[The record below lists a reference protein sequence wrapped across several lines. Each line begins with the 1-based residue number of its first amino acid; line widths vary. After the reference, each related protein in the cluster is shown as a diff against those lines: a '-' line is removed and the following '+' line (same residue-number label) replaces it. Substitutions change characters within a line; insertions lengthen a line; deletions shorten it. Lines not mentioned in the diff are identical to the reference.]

1 MKTILDFLSYEG
13 GEVSPSFIYNLKNPI
28 TISGRA
34 EFQTFGKVTLNGID
48 ISNLKMNVNL
58 AREATF
64 KGSGA
69 VMFLNTGVKAIT
81 KQLQISPVPDVPSR
95 EQDEMQRFIEMAR
108 HAGFVHKSE
117 LAEGESE
124 AETETNNDYE
134 EFAIEEDDEFEEDT
148 YGLIEEQENTGT
160 TVIPFDD
167 KVPEI
172 SESESTGKDQGDI
185 SGETDSEE
193 AEIANDLDDETRH
206 TAGESMS

>member
-1 MKTILDFLSYEG
+1 MKTIIDFLTYEG
-13 GEVSPSFIYNLKNPI
+13 GDVSPSFIYNLKNPI

-58 AREATF
+58 NTQATF

-81 KQLQISPVPDVPSR
+81 KQLQISPVPDVPNR

-124 AETETNNDYE
+124 AETQTNNDYE
-134 EFAIEEDDEFEEDT
+134 EFAIEEDDEFQEDT
-148 YGLIEEQENTGT
+148 YGLIEEQETPRET
-160 TVIPFDD
+160 ILPFNNQ
-167 KVPEI
+167 VPEI
-172 SESESTGKDQGDI
+172 SESEPTGEAEGDLP
-185 SGETDSEE
+185 GETDSNE
-193 AEIANDLDDETRH
+193 AEIADDLEDETRD
-206 TAGESMS
+206 TA